1 MKKVIVTSFD
11 AKYLEYSRV
20 AIKSLGMNYH
30 GDEPLDVVCLV
41 PEDLLG
47 SIEAYRR
54 AINQPNLN
62 IEFKTSD
69 RFIKLIDDG
78 MGYAVR
84 HLSVS
89 SFHRIFVGSTL
100 ADYDVAIY
108 IDPDTIILRDI
119 DPILNYSS
127 RSPFLAV
134 VETVNMGKIV
144 FDSDDIPY
152 FNNGVFIADLK
163 WWREDRI
170 EDRLVEWISDTGYSE
185 LAEQDAMNAVLGE
198 YLSPLPFSFNFFE
211 WIIDNNKL
219 MAEEHN
225 NPMIVHFVGEQK
237 PWGPVTI
244 SKYGNLWREI
254 YSGIINA

>member
-11 AKYLEYSRV
+11 EKYIDYSRV

-30 GDEPLDVVCLV
+30 GDAPLNVVCLV
-41 PEDLLG
+41 PEALLG
-47 SIEAYRR
+47 SVESYRESV
-54 AINQPNLN
+54 NQPNLN
-62 IEFKTSD
+62 IQFRTADKFVKLVSD
-69 RFIKLIDDG
+69 GL
-78 MGYAVR
+78 GYAVR

-89 SFHRIFVGSTL
+89 SFHRIFVGSAL
-100 ADYDVAIY
+100 ADYDMAIY
-108 IDPDTIILRDI
+108 IDPDTLVLRDI
-119 DPILNYSS
+119 DPILNYRS

-152 FNNGVFIADLK
+152 FNNGVFVADLR
-163 WWREDRI
+163 WWREDGV
-170 EDRLVEWISDTGYSE
+170 EDRLLDWISNAGHSE

-198 YLSPLPFSFNFFE
+198 YLAPLPFSFNFFE

-244 SKYGNLWREI
+244 SKYGKLWREL
-254 YSGIINA
+254 YSEITNA